1 MSGDNFLNSFRY
13 ADAKGRPAGAGRH
26 REVYGMARIHA
37 RRRGKS
43 GSKKPPRTAP
53 PAWVE
58 YTAEEVEGLV
68 VKLRKEGYSAA
79 MIGTILRD
87 QYGIP
92 SVRLVT
98 GKKIT
103 KILEENGLAPEIP
116 EDLMAL
122 IRKAVNLRKHLEQ
135 HPKDKHSM
143 RGLQLTESKIRRLVK
158 YYRRTGKLPAKW
170 RYDPEQAKL
179 LVR

>member
-1 MSGDNFLNSFRY
+1 
-13 ADAKGRPAGAGRH
+13 
-26 REVYGMARIHA
+26 MARLHA
-37 RRRGKS
+37 RKRGKS

-53 PAWVE
+53 PTWVD
-58 YTAEEVEGLV
+58 YTAEEVENLV
-68 VKLRKEGYSAA
+68 VKLRKDGHSVA

-92 SVRLVT
+92 SVRLIT

-103 KILEENGLAPEIP
+103 KILEENNLAPELP
-116 EDLMAL
+116 EDLMFL
-122 IRKAVNLRKHLEQ
+122 IRKAVKLRKHLEQ
-135 HPKDKHSM
+135 HPKDLHSR

-158 YYRRTGKLPAKW
+158 YYRETGRLPANW

>member
-1 MSGDNFLNSFRY
+1 
-13 ADAKGRPAGAGRH
+13 
-26 REVYGMARIHA
+26 MARMHS
-37 RRRGKS
+37 RKRGKS
-43 GSKKPPRTAP
+43 GSKKPPRTAAP
-53 PAWVE
+53 DWVT
-58 YTAEEVEGLV
+58 YSAKEVESLV
-68 VKLRKEGYSAA
+68 LKLRKEGHTAA

-92 SVRLVT
+92 SVKLIT

-103 KILEENGLAPEIP
+103 KILEENGLLDEIP

-122 IRKAVNLRKHLEQ
+122 IRKAVNLRKHLEM
-135 HPKDKHSM
+135 HPKDKHSL

-158 YYRRTGKLPAKW
+158 YYRRVGKLPEKW
-170 RYDPEQAKL
+170 RYDPEKAKL

>member
-1 MSGDNFLNSFRY
+1 
-13 ADAKGRPAGAGRH
+13 
-26 REVYGMARIHA
+26 MARMHS
-37 RRRGKS
+37 RKRGKS
-43 GSKKPPRTAP
+43 GSKRPPRTAAP
-53 PAWVE
+53 DWVT
-58 YTAEEVEGLV
+58 YSAKEVESLV
-68 VKLRKEGYSAA
+68 LKLRKEGYTAA
-79 MIGTILRD
+79 MIGMILRD

-92 SVRLVT
+92 SVKLIT

-103 KILEENGLAPEIP
+103 KILEENGLLDEIP

-122 IRKAVNLRKHLEQ
+122 IRKAVNLRKHLEM
-135 HPKDKHSM
+135 HPKDKHSF

-158 YYRRTGKLPAKW
+158 YYRRVGKLPEKW

>member
-1 MSGDNFLNSFRY
+1 
-13 ADAKGRPAGAGRH
+13 
-26 REVYGMARIHA
+26 MARIHA
-37 RRRGKS
+37 RKRGKS

-53 PAWVE
+53 PTWVE

-68 VKLRKEGYSAA
+68 IKLRKEGYSAA

-92 SVRLVT
+92 SVKLIT

-103 KILEENGLAPEIP
+103 KILEENGLAPQIP